1 LVEDPDLGELYA
13 LDWPRGTGVSIPR
26 MMNPDFTVAIPNRQL
41 PPLKMLLLA
50 IVAPFAAIALMAT
63 PLLFTAARQ
72 ALGF

>member
-1 LVEDPDLGELYA
+1 
-13 LDWPRGTGVSIPR
+13 

-50 IVAPFAAIALMAT
+50 IVAPFAAIALMAS